1 MLGCRYSCRLARL
14 SSKTCQLPGVEGVL
28 LVATQEVCSL
38 RQPRCIDAPTMAR
51 PHDHIAWF
59 GDDLD
64 DLYQLAVEALAAGAR
79 RGEKLLFIADAPDP
93 ARLSRLDH
101 LETLLSHG
109 RLELLATDS
118 VYPSGASFN
127 AAAQLH
133 TFQAI
138 LQEALDHGYTGLRV
152 VADNTM
158 LASGRDWEYER
169 WIAWEELTDHFQA
182 TAPVT
187 GFCYFHQPAIDKD
200 RHVILS
206 AVHPVRSFTALEPPF
221 TFTATDLARTVTGS
235 LDSFSA
241 PYFRQVIAAAPADDP
256 LVVDLGGTE
265 FVDHRA
271 VLILAEAATVS
282 RPVVIHGA
290 PSMLKHLVVV
300 LGIDTQHL
308 SFE

>member
-1 MLGCRYSCRLARL
+1 
-14 SSKTCQLPGVEGVL
+14 
-28 LVATQEVCSL
+28 
-38 RQPRCIDAPTMAR
+38 MAG

-64 DLYQLAVEALAAGAR
+64 DLYRLAIDVLGAGAR

-93 ARLSRLDH
+93 AGLSGLDG
-101 LETLLSHG
+101 LEALLSDG

-127 AAAQLH
+127 EEAQLK
-133 TFQAI
+133 TFQAV
-138 LQEALDHGYTGLRV
+138 LQEALAQGYTGLRV

-200 RHVILS
+200 RQVILS
-206 AVHPVRSFTALEPPF
+206 AVHPVRSDTALEPPF
-221 TFTATDLARTVTGS
+221 TFTATECARIVTGS

-241 PYFRQVIAAAPADDP
+241 PYFRQVIAAAPDDEP
-256 LVVDLGGTE
+256 LVVDLGYTE

-271 VLILAEAATVS
+271 LFILAKAATAS

-290 PSMLKHLVVV
+290 PSMLKNLVVA
-300 LGIDTQHL
+300 LGIDTRHL
-308 SFE
+308 SFR

>member
-1 MLGCRYSCRLARL
+1 
-14 SSKTCQLPGVEGVL
+14 
-28 LVATQEVCSL
+28 
-38 RQPRCIDAPTMAR
+38 MAG

-59 GDDLD
+59 GDDVD

-93 ARLSRLDH
+93 ARLSRLDQ
-101 LETLLSHG
+101 LQTLLSHG

-118 VYPSGASFN
+118 VYPSPASFN
-127 AAAQLH
+127 ADAQLN

-138 LQEALDHGYTGLRV
+138 LQEALAQGYTGLRV
-152 VADNTM
+152 VADNTT
-158 LASGRDWEYER
+158 LANGGDWEYER

-182 TAPVT
+182 NAPVT
-187 GFCYFHQPAIDKD
+187 GFCYFHQPVIDKD
-200 RHVILS
+200 RQVILS
-206 AVHPVRSFTALEPPF
+206 AVHPVRSLTALEPPF
-221 TFTATDLARTVTGS
+221 TFTATDSARAVTGS

-241 PYFRQVIAAAPADDP
+241 RYFRQVVAAAPADKP
-256 LVVDLGGTE
+256 LVVDLAGTE

-271 VLILAEAATVS
+271 VLILAEAATAS

-290 PSMLKHLVVV
+290 PPVLKNLVVV
-300 LGIDTQHL
+300 LAIDTEHL